1 MTPPPKH
8 THLCAPPPQ
17 GISPAQPPQV
27 TGQPRVTHLPL
38 PRVLSLQ
45 GPRCSRRGSGRQDPG
60 QGNTAAWGWGGAL
73 CRSCQVRVGLL
84 FYLPSTNPF
93 FVSKRL
99 GRRDG
104 CRGLSPQ
111 RVTGEPLGLRGQP
124 YFSGKEVQGSKLPR
138 VPPAATGTQ
147 ASPHRGLALGHTFEI
162 STR

>member
-1 MTPPPKH
+1 MPELPGPCRPALLPAKH
-8 THLCAPPPQ
+8 K
-17 GISPAQPPQV
+17 S
-27 TGQPRVTHLPL
+27 
-38 PRVLSLQ
+38 
-45 GPRCSRRGSGRQDPG
+45 
-60 QGNTAAWGWGGAL
+60 
-73 CRSCQVRVGLL
+73 
-84 FYLPSTNPF
+84 F

-111 RVTGEPLGLRGQP
+111 RVTGEPPGLRGQP

-147 ASPHRGLALGHTFEI
+147 ASPHRGLALGHTLEI